1 MSLRVIVT
9 ALMLLGLVLHAGQGW
24 AAPHTPLTVEALSPL
39 EDPDQRARYERLI
52 REIRCLVCQN
62 EPIADSNAPLA
73 RDLRREIR
81 ERIEG
86 GSTDREIIEFL
97 TARYGDFVLYRPPFS
112 PRTWLLWFA
121 PGLLLLGG
129 GWVFWRVL
137 SSRADKPL
145 DDEDEWSED
154 PEPAEDT
161 PR

>member
-1 MSLRVIVT
+1 MTIR
-9 ALMLLGLVLHAGQGW
+9 LMLAAGLVLGALASPGQVT
-24 AAPHTPLTVEALSPL
+24 AAPFTPLTVEALSPL
-39 EDPDQRARYERLI
+39 EDPEQRARYERLI

-81 ERIEG
+81 QQIESG
-86 GSTDREIIEFL
+86 ASDREIIEFL
-97 TARYGDFVLYRPPFS
+97 TARYGDFVLYRPPFT
-112 PRTWLLWFA
+112 PRTWLLWLA

-129 GWVFWRVL
+129 GWIFWRIL
-137 SSRADKPL
+137 RARADKPI
-145 DDEDEWSED
+145 DDEEWGED